1 MQSQKNVS
9 GAKDKDPKKDPKKDA
24 KKTEAEE
31 EDKKRKKGDYEGFQ
45 VFINRTLKNMHPDI
59 GITKNG
65 MEVMNSFVKD
75 LLDRFATE
83 AATLCRYQKKETL
96 SVSHVQGAI
105 KLVLPPGIAEPC
117 IKEGNEAI
125 AAVEKYEREHPR
137 DKKDN

>member
-1 MQSQKNVS
+1 MNSQKNVS
-9 GAKDKDPKKDPKKDA
+9 GAKEKDLKKDPKKDQ
-24 KKTEAEE
+24 KKPAVAE
-31 EDKKRKKGDYEGFQ
+31 EDKKRKKSDYDGFHI
-45 VFINRTLKNMHPDI
+45 FINRTLKNMHADI

-75 LLDRFATE
+75 LLDRFASE
-83 AATLCRYQKKETL
+83 AATLCRYQKRDTL

-125 AAVEKYEREHPR
+125 AAVENFERDHKK

>member
-1 MQSQKNVS
+1 MSQKVAS
-9 GAKDKDPKKDPKKDA
+9 AAKEKDA
-24 KKTEAEE
+24 KKAVKKVAADE
-31 EDKKRKKGDYEGFQ
+31 EDKKRKKPDFEGFH
-45 VFINRTLKNMHPDI
+45 VFINRTLKNMHPEM

-75 LLDRFATE
+75 LLDHFATE
-83 AATLCRYQKKETL
+83 AATLCRYQKRETL

-105 KLVLPPGIAEPC
+105 KLALPPGIAEPC

-125 AAVEKYEREHPR
+125 AALEKFEKDHPK